1 MQIDSESKINLN
13 QNTNQI
19 KWQTSFQSNSNS
31 SSTNSIQGFATQ
43 PNSGNVIKEF
53 SGG

>member
-19 KWQTSFQSNSNS
+19 KRQTSFQSN
-31 SSTNSIQGFATQ
+31 STNSIQGFATQ
-43 PNSGNVIKEF
+43 PNPGNVIKEF